1 MAQAAAGPMPPWSGT
16 GPVKGFDLTDKT
28 QRVFKW
34 TAQELHPN
42 VIKYSTT
49 LYFLN
54 KVLPRYLFY
63 DMKTSLES
71 EGTVGWR
78 PQNAR
83 WQKNLKYLFSPE
95 SMPLTAV
102 DHANAAGYLA
112 AVQRPTF
119 GEGADTRNPYFSKNF
134 AFKAALQTVVDA
146 QKRIESSDL
155 DYAFDSDL
163 DTAITEINDACEV
176 DIANSLG
183 PNRFTFLDEL
193 AQLSTFVR

>member
-16 GPVKGFDLTDKT
+16 GPVKGVDLTNKT
-28 QRVFKW
+28 QRVFNW
-34 TAQELHPN
+34 TAQELHPD

-63 DMKTSLES
+63 DMKKLFERTR
-71 EGTVGWR
+71 GWR
-78 PQNAR
+78 PENAR
-83 WQKNLKYLFSPE
+83 WLKNFKYLFPPE
-95 SMPLTAV
+95 STPLTEL
-102 DHANAAGYLA
+102 DHATAAGYLE

-119 GEGADTRNPYFSKNF
+119 GEGESTPNPYFSKKRE
-134 AFKAALQTVVDA
+134 FKAALQTVVNA
-146 QKRIESSDL
+146 QKRIESSNL

-163 DTAITEINDACEV
+163 DTAITEINDACEG

-183 PNRFTFLDEL
+183 PNRFAFLDEL